1 METSAVG
8 LIKKLTTQ
16 LSQAMAAMEQVLQSM
31 IMALN
36 IGKATDNFFPALPL
50 VVSNNYLMSIVAS
63 LVVGIDGATTRDCR
77 SAGVSSLA
85 DRKVFLQR
93 RREFDCIIIGGNTA
107 RHEPYNKTPVPL
119 IVISRSLVNPV
130 QGNHLAH
137 FWNCSPAEAVA
148 KARKLFGEN
157 ILIEGGITMINELIE
172 NNILDQ
178 LELSVT
184 PATGGEN
191 LIDWKALLGKF
202 KTFNLRQADG
212 TQFYS
217 ASN

>member
-1 METSAVG
+1 
-8 LIKKLTTQ
+8 
-16 LSQAMAAMEQVLQSM
+16 
-31 IMALN
+31 
-36 IGKATDNFFPALPL
+36 
-50 VVSNNYLMSIVAS
+50 MSIVAS
-63 LVVGIDGATTRDCR
+63 LVVGSDGSTISDLR

-85 DRKVFLQR
+85 DRKMFLQR
-93 RREFDCIIIGGNTA
+93 RREVDAIIIGGNTA
-107 RHEPYNKTPVPL
+107 RQEPYNKTPVPL
-119 IVISRSLVNPV
+119 VVISRTLVNPV

-137 FWNCSPAEAVA
+137 FWNCSPVQAVD

-157 ILIEGGITMINELIE
+157 ILVEGGVSMINNLIE
-172 NNILDQ
+172 NNVLDR

-191 LIDWKALLGKF
+191 RIDWKALLAKF
-202 KTFNLRQADG
+202 KTWHMQEADG